1 MKTIF
6 YTVCI
11 SSALLL
17 GCDDATSTPAK
28 TVSQDILRVQGL
40 IYDYDRS
47 VTLGGV
53 LNHRKDCVS
62 PTWETLTDEQERPL
76 VVYKCQL
83 AKGALQ
89 NAINHDLNNWY
100 QTAIDGMTKFIPRFA
115 NAETPKTD
123 STSAQQRF
131 TQVLQLITTLS
142 QHDWSLLRGNV
153 DQPYAMTT
161 PIAFNAGYTPSEEAE
176 RQLKAWNTLTET
188 LNDHAPDVG
197 LYLLPWLNQTENV
210 EAMLRKKV
218 SELQQHNANA
228 LTQFRHQQNEAIQ
241 ITEQYITD
249 LKRAQQNA
257 HDWSITQVFIWS
269 LVNPE
274 KPVLTHV
281 LYNLEDKQGQED
293 FTAMMEKT
301 LGRSART
308 NAVAWAYQGKFETP
322 KIINGI
328 AKALFYYQTQSFQK
342 PDIARYQ
349 YWVFTHYSAFTSSER
364 LTKG

>member
-17 GCDDATSTPAK
+17 GCDDATSTTAK

-123 STSAQQRF
+123 STLEEQRL

-176 RQLKAWNTLTET
+176 LQLKAWNTLTET

-257 HDWSITQVFIWS
+257 QDWSITQVFIWS

-293 FTAMMEKT
+293 FTPMMEKT

-308 NAVAWAYQGKFETP
+308 NAVAWAYQGKLETP
-322 KIINGI
+322 PIINGI

-349 YWVFTHYSAFTSSER
+349 Y
-364 LTKG
+364 

>member
-1 MKTIF
+1 MKAIF

-17 GCDDATSTPAK
+17 GCDDATSPPAK

-62 PTWETLTDEQERPL
+62 PTWETSTDEQERPL

-83 AKGALQ
+83 AEGTLKTT
-89 NAINHDLNNWY
+89 INHDLNNWY
-100 QTAIDGMTKFIPRFA
+100 QTAIDGMTKLIPRFA

-123 STSAQQRF
+123 STSDQQRF
-131 TQVLQLITTLS
+131 TQVLQVITTLS
-142 QHDWSLLRGNV
+142 QQDWSLLRGNV
-153 DQPYAMTT
+153 GQPYAMDSA
-161 PIAFNAGYTPSEEAE
+161 IAFNASYTPSEQAE
-176 RQLKAWNTLTET
+176 SQLEAWNALTET
-188 LNDHAPDVG
+188 LNDQAPDVS
-197 LYLLPWLNQTENV
+197 LYLLPWLNQTENI
-210 EAMLRKKV
+210 EATLRKKV

-228 LTQFRHQQNEAIQ
+228 LTIFKNQQNEGVK
-241 ITEQYITD
+241 ITEQYVTD
-249 LKRAQQNA
+249 LKHAQQNA

-281 LYNLEDKQGQED
+281 LYSLESQQGRED
-293 FTAMMEKT
+293 FTPMMEKT
-301 LGRSART
+301 LSSSART
-308 NAVAWAYQGKFETP
+308 NAVAWAYQGKLETP
-322 KIINGI
+322 QVINGI

-349 YWVFTHYSAFTSSER
+349 Y
-364 LTKG
+364 

>member
-17 GCDDATSTPAK
+17 GCDDATSTTAK

-100 QTAIDGMTKFIPRFA
+100 QTTIDGMTKFIPRFA

-123 STSAQQRF
+123 LTSAQQRF
-131 TQVLQLITTLS
+131 AQVLQLITTLS

-153 DQPYAMTT
+153 DQPYAMMT
-161 PIAFNAGYTPSEEAE
+161 PIVFNAGYTPSEEAE
-176 RQLKAWNTLTET
+176 HQLKAWNALTET

-228 LTQFRHQQNEAIQ
+228 LTQFRHQQNEGIQ

-322 KIINGI
+322 QIINGI

-349 YWVFTHYSAFTSSER
+349 Y
-364 LTKG
+364 

>member
-28 TVSQDILRVQGL
+28 TVSQDILHVQGL

-83 AKGALQ
+83 AEGALQ

-100 QTAIDGMTKFIPRFA
+100 QTAIDGMTKLIPRFA

-161 PIAFNAGYTPSEEAE
+161 PIAFNPGYTPSEEAE
-176 RQLKAWNTLTET
+176 RQLKAWNALTET

-228 LTQFRHQQNEAIQ
+228 LTQFKNQQNEGVQ

-257 HDWSITQVFIWS
+257 QDWSITQVFIWS

-293 FTAMMEKT
+293 FTPMMEKT

-308 NAVAWAYQGKFETP
+308 DAVAWAYQGKLETP
-322 KIINGI
+322 QIINGI

-349 YWVFTHYSAFTSSER
+349 Y
-364 LTKG
+364 

>member
-1 MKTIF
+1 MKAIF

-83 AKGALQ
+83 AEGALQ
-89 NAINHDLNNWY
+89 TAINHDLTNWY
-100 QTAIDGMTKFIPRFA
+100 QTAIEGMTKLIPRFT
-115 NAETPKTD
+115 NAETPRTE
-123 STSAQQRF
+123 SILEEQRF

-142 QHDWSLLRGNV
+142 QQDWSLLRGNV
-153 DQPYAMTT
+153 RQPYLMDT
-161 PIAFNAGYTPSEEAE
+161 PIVFNTGYTPSEQAE
-176 RQLKAWNTLTET
+176 RQLEAWNALTKT
-188 LNDHAPDVG
+188 LNDQAPAVDR
-197 LYLLPWLNQTENV
+197 YLLPWLNQTENV
-210 EAMLRKKV
+210 EATLRKEV
-218 SELQQHNANA
+218 SELQQHNANV
-228 LTQFRHQQNEAIQ
+228 LTQFKHQQNEGIQ

-257 HDWSITQVFIWS
+257 QDWSITQVFIWS

-281 LYNLEDKQGQED
+281 LYNLEDKQGRED

-322 KIINGI
+322 PIINGI

-349 YWVFTHYSAFTSSER
+349 Y
-364 LTKG
+364 

>member
-1 MKTIF
+1 
-6 YTVCI
+6 
-11 SSALLL
+11 
-17 GCDDATSTPAK
+17 
-28 TVSQDILRVQGL
+28 
-40 IYDYDRS
+40 
-47 VTLGGV
+47 
-53 LNHRKDCVS
+53 
-62 PTWETLTDEQERPL
+62 
-76 VVYKCQL
+76 
-83 AKGALQ
+83 
-89 NAINHDLNNWY
+89 
-100 QTAIDGMTKFIPRFA
+100 MTKFIPRFA

-123 STSAQQRF
+123 STLEEQRL

-142 QHDWSLLRGNV
+142 QHDWSLLKGNV

-269 LVNPE
+269 LVTPE

-293 FTAMMEKT
+293 FTPMMEKT
-301 LGRSART
+301 LSRLART
-308 NAVAWAYQGKFETP
+308 DAVAWAYQGKLETP
-322 KIINGI
+322 QIINGI

-349 YWVFTHYSAFTSSER
+349 Y
-364 LTKG
+364 

>member
-17 GCDDATSTPAK
+17 GCDDATSTTAK

-100 QTAIDGMTKFIPRFA
+100 QTTIDGMTKFIPRFA

-153 DQPYAMTT
+153 DQPYAMMT
-161 PIAFNAGYTPSEEAE
+161 PIVFNAGYTPSEEAE
-176 RQLKAWNTLTET
+176 HQLKAWNALTET

-228 LTQFRHQQNEAIQ
+228 LTQFKHQQNEGIQ

-257 HDWSITQVFIWS
+257 QDWSITQVFIWS

-308 NAVAWAYQGKFETP
+308 DAVAWAYQGKLETP

-349 YWVFTHYSAFTSSER
+349 Y
-364 LTKG
+364 

>member
-17 GCDDATSTPAK
+17 GCDDATSTTAK

-123 STSAQQRF
+123 STLEEQRL

-142 QHDWSLLRGNV
+142 RHDWSLLRGNV

-281 LYNLEDKQGQED
+281 LYNLEDKQGRED

-308 NAVAWAYQGKFETP
+308 NAVAWAYQGKLETP
-322 KIINGI
+322 QIINGI
-328 AKALFYYQTQSFQK
+328 AKALFYYQTESFQK

-349 YWVFTHYSAFTSSER
+349 Y
-364 LTKG
+364 

>member
-100 QTAIDGMTKFIPRFA
+100 QTTIDGMTKFIPRFA

-308 NAVAWAYQGKFETP
+308 DAVAWAYQGKLETP

-349 YWVFTHYSAFTSSER
+349 Y
-364 LTKG
+364 

>member
-17 GCDDATSTPAK
+17 GCDDATSTTAK

-100 QTAIDGMTKFIPRFA
+100 QTTINGMTKFIPRFA

-161 PIAFNAGYTPSEEAE
+161 PIAFNAGYTPSEEVE

-281 LYNLEDKQGQED
+281 LYNLEDKQGRED

-308 NAVAWAYQGKFETP
+308 NAVAWAYQGKLETP
-322 KIINGI
+322 QIINGI

-349 YWVFTHYSAFTSSER
+349 Y
-364 LTKG
+364 